1 MKLEELHELLT
12 EGVAKIT
19 TGDDWRAL
27 LDVMARFHG
36 YSAKNTALIYLQRPT
51 ATHVA
56 GYTTWRKMGR
66 QVNKGERGISILAPC
81 IYKDTE
87 DEDTRV
93 LRGYRVVSVFDI
105 SQTTGDELP
114 GPRPALL
121 TGDAPS
127 GLWDALAEQVRASG
141 FDLERGTTHPANG
154 VTNYT
159 TKTVTISD
167 TLEPAQAAKTLAH
180 ELAHVLLHDGA
191 EPHRGRIE
199 VEAES
204 VAHVVCTVAGIETSD
219 YSWPYVAGWS
229 GGDLDL
235 IRSTMTTV
243 TETAR
248 EILDTIAPDPDV
260 VEP

>member
-1 MKLEELHELLT
+1 MKLEEIHELLT

-27 LDVMARFHG
+27 LDVMARFHR

-56 GYTTWRKMGR
+56 GYTVWKKMGR
-66 QVNKGERGISILAPC
+66 QVNKGERAISILAPC
-81 IYKDTE
+81 IYNDTE
-87 DEDTRV
+87 DQDTKV
-93 LRGYRVVSVFDI
+93 IRGYRVVSVFDI

-121 TGDAPS
+121 TGDAPA
-127 GLWDALAEQVRASG
+127 GLWDALALQVQANG
-141 FDLERGTTHPANG
+141 FRLERGATHPANG
-154 VTNYT
+154 ITNFT
-159 TKTVTISD
+159 HKTVTIDD

-180 ELAHVLLHDGA
+180 ELAHVLLHEGV
-191 EPHRGRIE
+191 EPHRGRVE

-243 TETAR
+243 TDTAR
-248 EILDTIAPDPDV
+248 SILDSITNEPDTP
-260 VEP
+260 EL